1 QEIELVVF
9 DLAGTTVAD
18 RGEVSSAFTAALSE
32 AGIAVTPEQLRAVRG
47 ASKREAIA
55 RLLPDEP
62 RRSER
67 AEQIYVSFRA
77 HLERSFASG
86 VAPIPGAQNVF
97 AWLRGRG
104 VRVALNTGF
113 DRGTTALL
121 LAALGW
127 SNGVVDAILC
137 GDDVTQ
143 GRPAPYLIFR

>member
-1 QEIELVVF
+1 MQEIELVVF

-77 HLERSFASG
+77 HLERSFAG
-86 VAPIPGAQNVF
+86 LGAGFLDENLLHVGNN
-97 AWLRGRG
+97 LTKRGR
-104 VRVALNTGF
+104 
-113 DRGTTALL
+113 
-121 LAALGW
+121 
-127 SNGVVDAILC
+127 C
-137 GDDVTQ
+137 
-143 GRPAPYLIFR
+143 